1 MTEPKQK
8 RTFEVQAVPAL
19 NLVSQQ
25 KCDERCDK
33 NHRLPNLFEMSDKEQ
48 TELLDKLINR
58 VKKI

>member
-8 RTFEVQAVPAL
+8 RTFEAQAVPAL
-19 NLVSQQ
+19 TLVSQQ
-25 KCDERCDK
+25 KNDERSDK